1 MVFVKF
7 LLRFDMKKKTK
18 TAKAPN
24 IKSKLKELLSAIKK
38 QDILLADEIA
48 KKLLISYPN
57 NIDILIPA
65 YEVKMALNEEAEGLK
80 LIDRAI
86 KASSN
91 PEPFIPIALNRLKER
106 NFNAARQ
113 ISSSIVEKYKKNAIA
128 FEILAVAL
136 KNQGLYE
143 DAIKQFQNSIRLN
156 KKSYLTWMN
165 MGNAY
170 MSSSKYGEAS
180 RCFEEALSIS
190 SDTIEARR
198 LLAVCHIRSGDNKK
212 AIEILNKALSIEPNN
227 PSLLH
232 DLAAASHNINDY
244 NSAIETIKRALS
256 IEPNSMYLLK
266 TFDTIARKI
275 RMQELN

>member
-1 MVFVKF
+1 
-7 LLRFDMKKKTK
+7 MKKKTK
-18 TAKAPN
+18 TAKATN
-24 IKSKLKELLSAIKK
+24 IKSKLKELLSAMKIG
-38 QDILLADEIA
+38 DISLADEIS

-65 YEVKMALNEEAEGLK
+65 YEVKIALNEEAEGLK

-91 PEPFIPIALNRLKER
+91 TEPFIPIALNKLQER
-106 NFNAARQ
+106 NFHAARH
-113 ISSSIVEKYKKNAIA
+113 ISSSIVEKYKKNATA

-143 DAIKQFQNSIRLN
+143 EAIRQFQNSIKLN

-170 MSSSKYGEAS
+170 MSFSKYGEAS
-180 RCFEEALSIS
+180 RCFEEALSIR

-198 LLAVCHIRSGDNKK
+198 LLAVCYIRSGDNKK

-227 PSLLH
+227 TSLLR
-232 DLAAASHNINDY
+232 DLAAASHNMNDY
-244 NSAIETIKRALS
+244 NGAVEIIKRALS
-256 IEPNSMYLLK
+256 IEPHSMYLLK

-275 RMQELN
+275 IIQELN